1 MANKVNLFT
10 DVISLLQDIK
20 PNSIRKNYKDNNKRK
35 RSMKS
40 RSGDFILQFPLVTSD
55 TIEQDTVELMRN
67 QLELERAFEFDFV
80 LTNSPLQTFDPKD
93 PTSFM
98 ADLHNNVNLAESTKE
113 DIKRSNNYLL
123 ETPEEKFNM
132 SSLNNMTITREE
144 MKELVNEGFKISNN
158 ENTRKYEFDF
168 DEKDFIKSRQEN
180 SSTTYDLKLKL
191 TIREEAKKDRDG
203 NEIEKEKIETEEYEF
218 KGLKESDPSKNVK
231 NLLNGEP
238 HKDAKG
244 KVLFISDDT
253 VLDSFLDRV
262 ESYVSR
268 SKNEVD
274 EKFGAKVVIDKDK
287 INSSLPTT
295 ISSKVTFMGTDSK
308 GEYLPGVLVPKE
320 VKFGVKTV
328 VHVVKTEDI
337 IFYLSDKSRGSNLV
351 TKLVKFT
358 TGELRLV
365 KDLLLDADK
374 VKKIAQD
381 SKKGRS
387 GAIWNKL
394 NSLYTVNKA
403 SGIAKSAKANYIPT
417 TALMITI
424 DEANE
429 VKRKTGVDLLSDRR
443 AVKKIYNEFFLLDF
457 IIIDQTRELVYK
469 YLPDHNKFEVIK
481 ESKLGAYKVKNN
493 QKDLTSEM
501 LEKLLKR

>member
-1 MANKVNLFT
+1 MAQKINLFT
-10 DVISLLQDIK
+10 DVIELLKDIT
-20 PNSIRKNYKDNNKRK
+20 PNSIGKNYTDNKRRQRK
-35 RSMKS
+35 TLKE

-55 TIEQDTVELMRN
+55 TIDQDTVELMRN
-67 QLELERAFEFDFV
+67 QLELERAFEFDYI
-80 LTNSPLQTFDPKD
+80 LTNSPLHTFDPKD
-93 PTSFM
+93 PNSFM
-98 ADLHNNVNLAESTKE
+98 ADLHNNINLSESTTN
-113 DIKRSNNYLL
+113 DIRRSNEYLL

-132 SSLNNMTITREE
+132 SSLNDMTITREE
-144 MKELVNEGFKISNN
+144 MKELVKEDIKIKDENDNIYSLSFSEVDYFKSQRDSNAKYDLELSVYYPDSKSTENYKFKDLNEKTKDKSISRILSGKTVVHDKKGQPFEGSPSLETSFNN
-158 ENTRKYEFDF
+158 DM
-168 DEKDFIKSRQEN
+168 KDFKEN
-180 SSTTYDLKLKL
+180 
-191 TIREEAKKDRDG
+191 AKKDV
-203 NEIEKEKIETEEYEF
+203 NT
-218 KGLKESDPSKNVK
+218 N
-231 NLLNGEP
+231 
-238 HKDAKG
+238 
-244 KVLFISDDT
+244 
-253 VLDSFLDRV
+253 
-262 ESYVSR
+262 
-268 SKNEVD
+268 
-274 EKFGAKVVIDKDK
+274 FGASVTIDKDK

-295 ISSKVTFMGTDSK
+295 ITSDVNFIGTDSK
-308 GEYLPGVLVPKE
+308 GNYIEGVMVERK

-328 VHVVKTEDI
+328 VHVVKTEDV

-365 KDLLLDADK
+365 RDLFLDSEK

-387 GAIWNKL
+387 GSIWNKL
-394 NSLYTVNKA
+394 NSLYTVNRTG
-403 SGIAKSAKANYIPT
+403 SLVKSTKANYIPT

-457 IIIDQTRELVYK
+457 IIIDQARELVYK
-469 YLPDHNKFEVIK
+469 YLPDHNKFEVVK

>member
-10 DVISLLQDIK
+10 DVIGLLKDLN
-20 PNSIRKNYKDNNKRK
+20 PTSISKNYKDNNKRK
-35 RSMKS
+35 RSLKQ

-98 ADLHNNVNLAESTKE
+98 SDLHNNVNLAESTKE
-113 DIKRSNNYLL
+113 DIKRSNDYLL

-132 SSLNNMTITREE
+132 NSLNDMTITREE
-144 MKELVNEGFKISNN
+144 MKELLNESNSGYAVEVNGVKYDIRFDINDFELSKNTNKTYNLEILEVKDGKGKEFKFNNMSESSNRN
-158 ENTRKYEFDF
+158 INSVFDGRL
-168 DEKDFIKSRQEN
+168 KSIN
-180 SSTTYDLKLKL
+180 GDT
-191 TIREEAKKDRDG
+191 
-203 NEIEKEKIETEEYEF
+203 IEKNSELKRKFSENYKGQVTTTIKDTER
-218 KGLKESDPSKNVK
+218 DN
-231 NLLNGEP
+231 
-238 HKDAKG
+238 
-244 KVLFISDDT
+244 
-253 VLDSFLDRV
+253 
-262 ESYVSR
+262 
-268 SKNEVD
+268 
-274 EKFGAKVVIDKDK
+274 FGAKVTIDKEK
-287 INSSLPTT
+287 INASLPTT
-295 ISSKVTFMGTDSK
+295 ITTTINYVPADKNGNP
-308 GEYLPGVLVPKE
+308 LPASNYIQKDT
-320 VKFGVKTV
+320 KFGVKTV

-365 KDLLLDADK
+365 RDLLLDSEK

-387 GAIWNKL
+387 GTIWNKL
-394 NSLYTVNKA
+394 NSLYSVNKA

-443 AVKKIYNEFFLLDF
+443 AAKKIYNEFFLLDF
-457 IIIDQTRELVYK
+457 IILDQTRELVYK

-481 ESKLGAYKVKNN
+481 ENKLGAYKVKNN